1 MNSPDHPATVDTTLR
16 LEGDLK
22 PDDRDR
28 IVASWGPLDQRLR
41 SFRADAVSLMLTMK
55 ERDTPSQR
63 TALEARVAGF
73 DTFVATSTET
83 DVERALIEVRDDLI
97 RQLTDAKN
105 RTEPRH
111 NRHLRET
118 DR

>member
-1 MNSPDHPATVDTTLR
+1 MNSPDHPATVDASLH

-22 PDDRDR
+22 PTDRDH
-28 IVASWGPLDQRLR
+28 IVASWGALDQRLL

-55 ERDTPSQR
+55 ERDTASQR
-63 TALEARVAGF
+63 TVLEAKVAGF
-73 DTFVATSTET
+73 DTFVATSTAT
-83 DVERALIEVRDDLI
+83 DVDRALAEVRDDLI

-105 RTEPRH
+105 RSEPRH

-118 DR
+118 ER